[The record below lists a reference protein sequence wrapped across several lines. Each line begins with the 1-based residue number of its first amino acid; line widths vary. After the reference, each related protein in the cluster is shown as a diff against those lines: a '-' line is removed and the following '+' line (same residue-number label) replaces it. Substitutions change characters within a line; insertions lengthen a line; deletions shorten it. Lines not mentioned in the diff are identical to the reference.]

1 MKALIGL
8 LASAAF
14 ALGANPYLHM
24 PDDKQVVREFKG
36 EEWDQDRLG
45 INEKGDGAKRAPL
58 SATVTTL
65 RLETMSWGEIYRIT
79 FKVLPAASE
88 RNVGP
93 YYLLVTDNEI
103 LELNS
108 ADMDREIRVIRGM
121 KKQPRFD
128 KADVAALTKGAL
140 KFKEGPWV
148 TEIAI
153 KGDTCRS
160 DRWHDGSGH
169 FGRMVWR
176 KGEGLVEVA
185 MGRGAELTGY
195 ELKLHLPTIK
205 K

>member
-1 MKALIGL
+1 MRPLVAL

-14 ALGANPYLHM
+14 ALGANPYLHL
-24 PDDKQVVREFKG
+24 PDDQPVVREFKG

-45 INEKGDGAKRAPL
+45 VNEKGDGAKRAPL
-58 SATVTTL
+58 TATVTTL
-65 RLETMSWGEIYRIT
+65 RLETMPWGEIYRIT
-79 FKVLPAASE
+79 FRVLPAASE

-93 YYLLVTDNEI
+93 FYLLVTDNEI

-128 KADVAALTKGAL
+128 KADVAALTKGSL
-140 KFKEGPWV
+140 KFKEGQWV
-148 TEIAI
+148 TEITI
-153 KGDTCRS
+153 KGDTCHNE
-160 DRWHDGSGH
+160 RWHDGSGH
-169 FGRMVWR
+169 FGRMIWR
-176 KGEGLVEVA
+176 RGEGLVGVA

-195 ELKLHLPTIK
+195 DLKLLPASK